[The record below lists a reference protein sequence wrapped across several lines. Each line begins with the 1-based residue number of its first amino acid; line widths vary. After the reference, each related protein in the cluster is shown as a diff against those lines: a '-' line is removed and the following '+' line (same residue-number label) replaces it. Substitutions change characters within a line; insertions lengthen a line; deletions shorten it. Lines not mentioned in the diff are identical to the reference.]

1 MNLWRT
7 LGMGLLFVTLSPA
20 IARADGFIVPFAGVN
35 FGGNAGDEDFGDA
48 ADAKRFNFGV
58 SLGWMG
64 GGVFGVEA
72 DFAYSPDFY
81 GETDLGGS
89 GVTSFMGNLLVGVP
103 FGGQQG
109 FGIRP
114 FGLVGI
120 GLLRSNLEEFDEVV
134 GFDNNEVGWN
144 FGGGLMFFFSS
155 HVGLRGDVRYFRT
168 FNAIDFGFINVAE
181 EEHIDF
187 ARGAVGLVVRF

>member
-1 MNLWRT
+1 MHLWRT
-7 LGMGLLFVTLSPA
+7 LGMGLLVVTLSPA

-35 FGGNAGDEDFGDA
+35 FGGNAGKEDFGDA
-48 ADAKRFNFGV
+48 ADAERFNFGV

-64 GGVFGVEA
+64 GGVFGFEA

-120 GLLRSNLEEFDEVV
+120 GVLRSDLEGFDDVI
-134 GFDNNEVGWN
+134 GFDNNEVAWN

-155 HVGLRGDVRYFRT
+155 HVGIRGDVRYFRT
-168 FNAIDFGFINVAE
+168 FDAIDFGFINIAE
-181 EEHIDF
+181 EENIDF
-187 ARGAVGLVVRF
+187 ARGAVGLVIRF

>member
-1 MNLWRT
+1 MHLWRT
-7 LGMGLLFVTLSPA
+7 LGMGLLLVTLSPA
-20 IARADGFIVPFAGVN
+20 IARADGLIVPFAGVN
-35 FGGNAGDEDFGDA
+35 FGGDAGEDFGA
-48 ADAKRFNFGV
+48 GADAERFNFGV

-64 GGVFGVEA
+64 GGVFGFEA

-89 GVTSFMGNLLVGVP
+89 GVTSFMGNVLVGVP

-120 GLLRSNLEEFDEVV
+120 GLLRSDLEEFDDVV

-144 FGGGLMFFFSS
+144 FGGGLIFFFSS
-155 HVGLRGDVRYFRT
+155 HVGIRGDVRYFRT
-168 FNAIDFGFINVAE
+168 FDAIDFGFINVAE

-187 ARGAVGLVVRF
+187 ARGAVGLVARF